1 MTRGQRG
8 PLMPWA
14 TRMIQWRVQWVAKS
28 RDGANPT
35 KTRPSSD
42 RSLQLDSLKPES
54 LVNAN
59 QLRCVEYVLESCT
72 HCPSRQG
79 SQEDLK
85 LAFARFK
92 VSLVTGTKSNYG
104 FLCE

>member
-54 LVNAN
+54 LVNAD
-59 QLRCVEYVLESCT
+59 QLCCVEYVLESCT
-72 HCPSRQG
+72 HRPSRQG
-79 SQEDLK
+79 SRGYPK
-85 LAFARFK
+85 HHYYYGSK
-92 VSLVTGTKSNYG
+92 VDSVTGTKS
-104 FLCE
+104 

>member
-54 LVNAN
+54 LVNAD
-59 QLRCVEYVLESCT
+59 QLCCVEYVLESCT
-72 HCPSRQG
+72 RDAVQFFI
-79 SQEDLK
+79 
-85 LAFARFK
+85 LAGAIPA
-92 VSLVTGTKSNYG
+92 KST
-104 FLCE
+104 